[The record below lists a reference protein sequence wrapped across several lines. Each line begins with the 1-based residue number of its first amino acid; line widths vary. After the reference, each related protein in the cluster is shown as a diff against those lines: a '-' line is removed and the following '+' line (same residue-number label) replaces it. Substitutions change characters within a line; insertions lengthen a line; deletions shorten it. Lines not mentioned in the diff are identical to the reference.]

1 MAIEVATR
9 YPGIS
14 PRSYEHPA
22 DRAATSALHAIPLLD
37 RLVRRFGRLGVET
50 RFRQMLL
57 GDAVRLGPD
66 QVPDVWAVHVRAA
79 SRLDVAPTPL
89 FVTQQSGVNAL
100 TFGMRSPV
108 VVVFSPL
115 VADYDATEVE
125 AVLAHELAH
134 VLSDHVTYS
143 TALALLAQLLRGVF
157 SDVPLAGLP
166 VRGLYLAL
174 LEWSRAAELTCDRAA
189 AIAVDDPIVVCRML
203 MRMAGGALPG
213 MSVDAFVR
221 QATEYTE
228 EEDLFA
234 RRARF
239 GSELGR
245 THPAAV
251 RRVRELVTWVQSGD
265 YDRIRSGDYVRRGEE
280 APPSAEFDAAVRHY
294 RDRFG
299 GVVDRSV
306 GGVGKLTDQVTSW
319 LRRNGGGD
327 GPDRADENGD
337 GGDGAGGD
345 TADTDRDDDGVPGAP
360 GSVTPEAGS

>member
-1 MAIEVATR
+1 MPIELVTP
-9 YPGIS
+9 YPQIS

-37 RLVRRFGRLGVET
+37 RLVKRFGRLGVET

-57 GDAVRLGPD
+57 GDSVRLGPE
-66 QVPDVWAVHVRAA
+66 QVPDVWAMQLRAA
-79 SRLDVAPTPL
+79 VRLDLDPTPL
-89 FVTQQSGVNAL
+89 FVTQHPMVNAL

-115 VADYDATEVE
+115 VADYEPDEVE
-125 AVLAHELAH
+125 SVLAHELGH

-143 TALALLAQLLRGVF
+143 TALALLAQLLAGVF

-166 VRGLYLAL
+166 VRGLYYAL

-189 AIAVDDPIVVCRML
+189 ALEIDDPTVVCRML

-213 MSVDAFVR
+213 MRVETFIR

-234 RRARF
+234 RRSRF
-239 GSELGR
+239 ASEIGR

-251 RRVRELVTWVQSGD
+251 RRVRELMTWVESGD
-265 YDRIRSGDYVRRGEE
+265 FERIRSGSYTRRGEE
-280 APPSAEFDAAVRHY
+280 PPPSAEFDAAVRHY
-294 RDRFG
+294 RDRFTA
-299 GVVDRSV
+299 VVERTV
-306 GGVGKLTDQVTSW
+306 GGVNKLSNQIVSW
-319 LRRNGGGD
+319 LRR
-327 GPDRADENGD
+327 D
-337 GGDGAGGD
+337 GGDDA
-345 TADTDRDDDGVPGAP
+345 TDDAAEDDGS
-360 GSVTPEAGS
+360 GSETA